1 MLTPVRALRRSVWAL
16 AALAALAGLTA
27 FVLAARPR
35 DLEDA
40 ARQFAH
46 YAADRATSAA
56 VWAAVAALVVATI
69 ATRVLAGRR
78 SAAPTSDA
86 TPSPLDPLPADEVH
100 ARLEGLQAR
109 LRQLAAPPAP
119 DLVGFV
125 DAMLGGAVRV
135 AASDLH
141 LHPLEAGTEVSL
153 RVQGVLHHVVTL
165 PREHHRQVVARL
177 KVMAEL
183 TTFRTDRPQDGH
195 FVWSGSGHPADLR
208 ISVMPTNHGERVVI
222 RVANVGLTVP
232 DLTRLGVPP
241 ALLDRLRALL
251 ARPQGIVFVTGPTG
265 SGKTTTIYSALA
277 HIKQARGETTQI
289 TTIEDP
295 IEFDLPFLTQSQVRP
310 DVGMTFAAG
319 LRSILRQDP
328 NVIMVGEIRDAETA
342 HIAVQAGL
350 TGHQIVTTVHADS
363 AAGVFNRLIEMG
375 VEPFLVASA
384 SLGCLS
390 QRLVRALCP
399 HCRAREA
406 PSADEQ
412 LRLAAAGLDEAQVYA
427 PRGCAKCDHTG
438 YLGRIA
444 FYELLE
450 VTAEIREL
458 VNAKVPTPR
467 IHDAAVAQGMTPL
480 LHAGLAR
487 MRAGDTS
494 LREVLRVCG

>member
-1 MLTPVRALRRSVWAL
+1 
-16 AALAALAGLTA
+16 
-27 FVLAARPR
+27 
-35 DLEDA
+35 
-40 ARQFAH
+40 
-46 YAADRATSAA
+46 
-56 VWAAVAALVVATI
+56 
-69 ATRVLAGRR
+69 
-78 SAAPTSDA
+78 
-86 TPSPLDPLPADEVH
+86 
-100 ARLEGLQAR
+100 
-109 LRQLAAPPAP
+109 
-119 DLVGFV
+119 
-125 DAMLGGAVRV
+125 MLGGAVRV

-375 VEPFLVASA
+375 RRAVPGGVGVARLPCRSGWCARCVPIAAPARRRRPTSNYA
-384 SLGCLS
+384 SRPPGS
-390 QRLVRALCP
+390 TKRRST
-399 HCRAREA
+399 RR
-406 PSADEQ
+406 
-412 LRLAAAGLDEAQVYA
+412 AAARSA
-427 PRGCAKCDHTG
+427 
-438 YLGRIA
+438 I
-444 FYELLE
+444 
-450 VTAEIREL
+450 
-458 VNAKVPTPR
+458 TP
-467 IHDAAVAQGMTPL
+467 A
-480 LHAGLAR
+480 
-487 MRAGDTS
+487 TS
-494 LREVLRVCG
+494 GGSPSTSCSR